1 MQNSV
6 CPFKNN
12 NRMECNEKHIHDD
25 KQSEKILRNTFNLLD
40 CEEYW

>member
-25 KQSEKILRNTFNLLD
+25 KQSEKKYLEIPLI
-40 CEEYW
+40 Y